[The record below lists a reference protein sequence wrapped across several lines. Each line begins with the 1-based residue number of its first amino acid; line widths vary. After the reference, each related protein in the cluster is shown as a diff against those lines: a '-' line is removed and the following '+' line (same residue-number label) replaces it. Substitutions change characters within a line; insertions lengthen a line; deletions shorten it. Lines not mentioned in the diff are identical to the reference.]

1 MRFHYSLEHANKV
14 LALVQKG
21 VRGVKSANGDHVY
34 VEAWANCR
42 EQGYCIKA
50 QGDLDCPSIAICFA
64 QTRSADSLVVIAGPE
79 RGFNNQTN
87 QPSEAVWEKNHMY
100 FSDDKKA
107 AEYIAQEILKAV
119 EPVAVKM
126 MEGA

>member
-42 EQGYCIKA
+42 EQGYCVKVNSPNWDA
-50 QGDLDCPSIAICFA
+50 DVAVCFA
-64 QTRSADSLVVIAGPE
+64 QTRSGDSMVVIAGPVRE
-79 RGFNNQTN
+79 FNNQTN
-87 QPSEAVWEKNHMY
+87 QPSETIWEKNHRY
-100 FSDDKKA
+100 FNDDAEA
-107 AEYIAQEILKAV
+107 ARYIAQEILRVV
-119 EPVAVKM
+119 EPVAARM
-126 MEGA
+126 MA